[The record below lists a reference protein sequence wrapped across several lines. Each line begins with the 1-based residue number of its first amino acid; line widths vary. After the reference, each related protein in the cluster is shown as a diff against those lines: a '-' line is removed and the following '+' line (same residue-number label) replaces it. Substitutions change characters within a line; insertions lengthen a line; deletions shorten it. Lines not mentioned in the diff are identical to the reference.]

1 MSRQVWRG
9 SVGLHTE
16 NTFPQRGVLMN
27 IVDAAVAGDRLETLK
42 ALRRRI
48 AQQIDSCESG
58 RDMASLSK
66 RLIEVMDEIDIIE
79 AADNPDDIDSVFN
92 EL

>member
-1 MSRQVWRG
+1 
-9 SVGLHTE
+9 
-16 NTFPQRGVLMN
+16 MN
-27 IVDAAVAGDRLETLK
+27 IVAAAVAGDRLETLK
-42 ALRRRI
+42 ALRERI

-66 RLIEVMDEIDIIE
+66 RLIEVMDEIDLIK
-79 AADNPDDIDSVFN
+79 AADNPGEIDTVFD

>member
-1 MSRQVWRG
+1 
-9 SVGLHTE
+9 
-16 NTFPQRGVLMN
+16 MN
-27 IVDAAVAGDRLETLK
+27 IVAAAITGNRLETLK
-42 ALRRRI
+42 ALRERI

-66 RLIEVMDEIDIIE
+66 RLIEVMDEIDVIE
-79 AADNPDDIDSVFN
+79 AAGNPGDMDAVFD